1 MIPPRVVV
9 TGIGV
14 ISSIGCGREEFW
26 RALAASS
33 ADILSAGW
41 KPALPDF
48 DPRRYLT
55 QKGVKL
61 ISRAGQMAAS
71 ATSLALMDAQLD
83 AAALPSERVGVV
95 IGSAYACVNSMVAFD
110 REAHEVGARFV
121 SATLF
126 PDTLLNAPAG
136 HVSIL
141 FGWMGVNSTICAG
154 AASSLEA
161 VRYAC
166 DALRRGDVD
175 VMVVGGC
182 EEWSQ
187 WVARGMGQWVNG
199 AMGQETTLMG
209 EGAAMFVLERWE
221 DAQRRA
227 AKVWAEIAGCGAS
240 FVPHGSD
247 EGTVAELQSQAMR
260 QALASASLST
270 DDISE
275 VFVAPTSPKRSFG
288 CRHNVLER
296 VFGEKARTLPVRCLP
311 RALGELC
318 GATGA
323 MLAVAAMSSLQR
335 DAQAVLV
342 NAFSGEGHNAA
353 VAMKKG

>member
-1 MIPPRVVV
+1 M
-9 TGIGV
+9 GV
-14 ISSIGCGREEFW
+14 EEAVSPILPHSHTPTHSI
-26 RALAASS
+26 
-33 ADILSAGW
+33 
-41 KPALPDF
+41 PDF

-71 ATSLALMDAQLD
+71 ATALALADAQLD

-161 VRYAC
+161 ARYAC
-166 DALRRGDVD
+166 DALRRGDAD
-175 VMVVGGC
+175 EMVVGGC

-187 WVARGMGQWVNG
+187 WVARGGMGQWI
-199 AMGQETTLMG
+199 TPMG
-209 EGAAMFVLERWE
+209 EGAAVFVLERWE
-221 DAQRRA
+221 DAQRRG
-227 AKVWAEIAGCGAS
+227 AKVWAEVAGCGAS

-247 EGTVAELQSQAMR
+247 EGTVAGLQSQAMR
-260 QALASASLST
+260 QALASASLSA

-275 VFVAPTSPKRSFG
+275 VFVAPTS

-296 VFGEKARTLPVRCLP
+296 VFGEKAQTLPVRHLP

-323 MLAVAAMSSLQR
+323 MLAVAAASSLQW

-342 NAFSGEGHNAA
+342 NALSGEGHNAA
-353 VAMKKG
+353 VAMKAVSGEW